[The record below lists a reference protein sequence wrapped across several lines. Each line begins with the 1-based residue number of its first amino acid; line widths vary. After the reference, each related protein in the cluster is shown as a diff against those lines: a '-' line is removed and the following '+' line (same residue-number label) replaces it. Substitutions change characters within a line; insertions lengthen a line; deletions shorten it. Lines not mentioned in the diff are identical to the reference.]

1 MMTSNKSV
9 RRADFDYLRSYAVL
23 LVLWHH
29 ATLAYSS
36 VMVLIEENPR
46 WQVNPVKHP
55 VDWVPFDV
63 LIVVND
69 RYFMPLLFFVAGLF
83 V

>member
-36 VMVLIEENPR
+36 VMVLIEENPL
-46 WQVNPVKHP
+46 WQVKPRQASGGLGP
-55 VDWVPFDV
+55 
-63 LIVVND
+63 LRRAD
-69 RYFMPLLFFVAGLF
+69 RS
-83 V
+83 